1 MKEKSLVIALVCA
14 SVVSLAAI
22 FALAKSGQNA
32 APSAISHEPMTA
44 GAFGVPTVVGDG
56 TEARKYPADFFV
68 AHARLNLVGKA
79 EKGMFDSLAAKRGEV
94 AKELDSLRI
103 ENLSVA
109 WKTVK
114 LERHWKLIGN
124 RWVVDGFE
132 AGQSFTAEARSREDA
147 ETIARTLM
155 NHGGV
160 LLDSVELKVK
170 EWDRIKRELVMAAGK
185 SALRNVETTA
195 AAVNGKTGRVLFAS
209 THEESSGVN
218 TLRSRFLYG
227 GLLGGGE
234 DDRKNPAIP
243 DSLELS
249 ALVEVVVEL
258 K

>member
-14 SVVSLAAI
+14 SLVSLAAI
-22 FALAKSGQNA
+22 FALAKSSQNL

-56 TEARKYPADFFV
+56 TETRKYPADFFV

-234 DDRKNPAIP
+234 DDRKDPAIP